1 MKDENTIPAAQ
12 AATAADLD
20 DTKPVASGL
29 RAQLLD
35 RAKKAK
41 EQAQSSAA
49 GLASK
54 AGELT
59 DQAADAASKVK
70 EVSLAKLGE
79 TIGDFNAALPVLRE
93 AGYTLSS
100 VDIGIGLPPKVT
112 AAFLVSA
119 DVSAE
124 KVERVMAEHADKK
137 FTLLLMKSIHQAW
150 QLQTRVGIVGLKPK
164 GISVELGVIPNV
176 SIHFA

>member
-1 MKDENTIPAAQ
+1 MKDENTIPAP
-12 AATAADLD
+12 AAGELD

-35 RAKKAK
+35 RAKRAK
-41 EQAQSSAA
+41 EHAQSSAA

-59 DQAADAASKVK
+59 DQAAEAAAKVK
-70 EVSLAKLGE
+70 DASAAKLAE
-79 TIGDFNAALPVLRE
+79 TIDDFNASLPVLRE

-112 AAFLVSA
+112 AAFVVSD
-119 DVSAE
+119 DVSE
-124 KVERVMAEHADKK
+124 ENMERVMAEHADKK
-137 FTLLLMKSIHQAW
+137 FTLLLMKSLHQAW
-150 QLQTRVGIVGLKPK
+150 QLQTKVAIVGLKPK
-164 GISVELGVIPNV
+164 GIAVEIGVIPNV
-176 SIHFA
+176 SVRFA